1 MNPSPVTPS
10 QRPLAP
16 TAPGDLKGVLFD
28 FDGTLVDSY
37 PLIEWAFDRVC
48 RAFNLAPDAREL
60 FASARGLPL
69 PEQMRRV
76 SPELWEQLT
85 ETYRQVDAQQRRHVR
100 VFPGIVGVLRAAR
113 QRGLKLGV
121 VSSKRRLLVRSELEA
136 SGLKAYFPVVVALE
150 DAKAAKPDPAPLR
163 KALALMGVKPSQ
175 ALYVGDTLVDM
186 EAGRRAR
193 LHTLLAVWGVPPT
206 LEPEMNGHFPKLFAP
221 RDLLPLLKGSRAA

>member
-1 MNPSPVTPS
+1 
-10 QRPLAP
+10 
-16 TAPGDLKGVLFD
+16 VLFD

-48 RAFNLAPDAREL
+48 SAFNLAPEAREL

-76 SPELWEQLT
+76 SPELWERLT
-85 ETYRQVDAQQRRHVR
+85 ETYREVDAKQRRHAR
-100 VFPGIVGVLRAAR
+100 VFPGIFPVLRTAQ

-121 VSSKRRLLVRSELEA
+121 VSSKRRLLVHHELRA
-136 SGLKAYFPVVVALE
+136 TGLKGYFPVVVALE

-186 EAGRRAR
+186 EAGGRAR
-193 LHTLLAVWGVPPT
+193 LHAVLATWGLPPV
-206 LEPEMNGHFPKLFAP
+206 LQSEVNGHFPKLLAP
-221 RDLLPLLKGSRAA
+221 RDLLPLIKRPRTA